1 MKKESLIKL
10 VAVAIVLAFLGT
22 GTYLY
27 AGESNLEPIE
37 QAGIVLDGGAKSG
50 LAVLPHTAYLLDP
63 QELPDIPK
71 PKISD
76 LNDHVNTFN
85 GTITGIDAGAGLTK
99 LTKDTIAEYNLN
111 LTLMLSSE
119 AGMLAALDAASK
131 SKEHI
136 VVTIWDPHWATGFYE
151 MVYLEDDKGTYGE
164 AESIESWARAGLM
177 NEDLAL
183 AGIMERYEYTSVEFS
198 GLLDYIEDSNEDIS
212 AATKQWLDNN
222 PVLLE
227 KWIGD
232 LEREDRGKIKIG
244 LVGWACAMGTSNV
257 LKHVLESVGYSVTLT
272 IIDTGVMFAGLAYG
286 IIDLT
291 TTVWMPLTH
300 MQYLEGYA

>member
-37 QAGIVLDGGAKSG
+37 QTGIVLDGGAKSG
-50 LAVLPHTAYLLDP
+50 LAVLEHTHDAG
-63 QELPDIPK
+63 IIS
-71 PKISD
+71 ISD
-76 LNDHVNTFN
+76 LNANAGLFD

-99 LTKDTIAEYNLN
+99 LTKDTIEEYGLN
-111 LTLMLSSE
+111 FDLMLSSE

-131 SKEHI
+131 SGEHI
-136 VVTIWDPHWATGFYE
+136 VVTIWDPHWATGAYG
-151 MVYLEDDKGTYGE
+151 VTYLEDPKGTYGA

-177 NEDLAL
+177 DEDPIL
-183 AGIMERYEYTSVEFS
+183 AGIMEHYEYTPIEFS
-198 GLLDYIEDSNEDIS
+198 GLLDYIEES
-212 AATKQWLDNN
+212 AENIGVATKQWVDNN
-222 PVLLE
+222 PDLLE
-227 KWIGD
+227 KWTDGV
-232 LEREDRGKIKIG
+232 EKKDRGNIEIG

-257 LKHVLESVGYSVTLT
+257 LKHVLESVGYTVTLT
-272 IIDTGVMFAGLAYG
+272 IVDTGVMFAGLAYG

-300 MQYLEGYA
+300 MQYLERYA